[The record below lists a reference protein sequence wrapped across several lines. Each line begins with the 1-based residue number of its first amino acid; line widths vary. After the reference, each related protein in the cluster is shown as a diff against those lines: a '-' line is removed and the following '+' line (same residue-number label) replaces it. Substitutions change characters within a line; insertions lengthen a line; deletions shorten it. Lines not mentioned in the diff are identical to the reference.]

1 MMIQNNR
8 HKELVAVYEFI
19 EKATVEEVA
28 GIIAEIRTCHDNI
41 LVFNQ
46 KHKSLDKVES
56 VAYKW
61 RICPVELRTRRIN
74 KKGAPTP

>member
-1 MMIQNNR
+1 MSLEQMMKNHR
-8 HKELVAVYEFI
+8 HKELVAVYHFI
-19 EKATVEEVA
+19 EQATIEEIA

-56 VAYKW
+56 VA
-61 RICPVELRTRRIN
+61 INGEFIQLNLELEQEE
-74 KKGAPTP
+74 

>member
-1 MMIQNNR
+1 MSLDQMMKNHR
-8 HKELVAVYEFI
+8 CKELVAVYQFI
-19 EKATVEEVA
+19 EQATVEEIA

-56 VAYKW
+56 VA
-61 RICPVELRTRRIN
+61 I
-74 KKGAPTP
+74 KGGFIQLNLEEKSEE

>member
-1 MMIQNNR
+1 MSLEQLKKNNR

-56 VAYKW
+56 VTINGEY
-61 RICPVELRTRRIN
+61 VQLNLELEQE
-74 KKGAPTP
+74 